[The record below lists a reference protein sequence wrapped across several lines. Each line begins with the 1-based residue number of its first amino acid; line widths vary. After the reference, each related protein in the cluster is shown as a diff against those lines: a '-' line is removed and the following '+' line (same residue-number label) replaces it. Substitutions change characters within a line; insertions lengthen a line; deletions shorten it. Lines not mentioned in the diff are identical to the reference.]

1 MDVWLT
7 TLSASGL
14 ADMASRS
21 ISPSP
26 ARQVV
31 GGKWTAA
38 AAAAAPS
45 NSTSTPSTSAGLS
58 APGNRAPASSP
69 PKYPSD
75 KDRALLPQEDRRRHE
90 YHRSHPLPLRGR
102 PRRRT
107 GRVAH

>member
-1 MDVWLT
+1 MDGWLT
-7 TLSASGL
+7 TLSARGL

-31 GGKWTAA
+31 GGKWAVAA
-38 AAAAAPS
+38 S

-69 PKYPSD
+69 PKYRSD
-75 KDRALLPQEDRRRHE
+75 KDRALLPPKDRHHE
-90 YHRSHPLPLRGR
+90 FDRSHPLPLRGR

-107 GRVAH
+107 GRAAH

>member
-1 MDVWLT
+1 MDGWLT

-14 ADMASRS
+14 ADRASRS

-31 GGKWTAA
+31 GGKWAV
-38 AAAAAPS
+38 APS
-45 NSTSTPSTSAGLS
+45 NSTSPPSTSAGLS